1 MARRQSAAGLLD
13 PGQRT
18 HRSAALPLAWAWAAL
33 IVYASLYPFS
43 GWRWPPG
50 LPAQEL
56 LRLPWPRYFI
66 PFDISSNLLAYGP
79 LGLLL
84 AVLRLRQGQS
94 VVLAMV
100 AALAAASGLSYAME
114 VTQHLLPQRVPS
126 ALDWVLNSAGAAG
139 GALLALLGHHWG
151 WLQRWQAGRERW
163 LEPGNGGALTLL
175 LLWPVALL
183 FPVPVPL
190 GLGQVGE
197 ALRTRLVSL
206 LEDVPWAA
214 SASTWL
220 EAVDVPDQALSP
232 LAEGLAVVL
241 GLLSPCLLAFAASRP
256 GWRRLVLALGLAAL
270 AVGATTLSTVLNFGP
285 MHALAWRT
293 PGTLAAMALAL
304 VLAVA
309 GLGLRPRLAGAL
321 ALVALTGLVVLVH
334 QAPTDPYFAQSL
346 QGWEQGQFVRFHDLA
361 QWVGWLW
368 PYAALAWLLG
378 RVAEA

>member
-1 MARRQSAAGLLD
+1 MARRQSAAGLLG
-13 PGQRT
+13 PGPQT

-33 IVYASLYPFS
+33 IVYASLYPFT

-84 AVLRLRQGQS
+84 TVLRLRQGRG
-94 VVLAMV
+94 VVVAMLG
-100 AALAAASGLSYAME
+100 AWAAASGLSYAME

-126 ALDWVLNSAGAAG
+126 SLDWVTNSAGAAG

-151 WLQRWQAGRERW
+151 GLQRWQAGRKRW

-197 ALRTRLVSL
+197 ALRIRLVNL

-256 GWRRLVLALGLAAL
+256 GWRRLGLALGLAAV
-270 AVGATTLSTVLNFGP
+270 AVGATTLSTALNFGP
-285 MHALAWRT
+285 MHAFAWRT
-293 PGTLAAMALAL
+293 PGTLAAMVVALA
-304 VLAVA
+304 LAVA
-309 GLGLRPRLAGAL
+309 GLGLRARLAGAL
-321 ALVALTGLVVLVH
+321 ALVALTGLVVLIH

-346 QGWEQGQFVRFHDLA
+346 QGWEQGQFVRFHGLA